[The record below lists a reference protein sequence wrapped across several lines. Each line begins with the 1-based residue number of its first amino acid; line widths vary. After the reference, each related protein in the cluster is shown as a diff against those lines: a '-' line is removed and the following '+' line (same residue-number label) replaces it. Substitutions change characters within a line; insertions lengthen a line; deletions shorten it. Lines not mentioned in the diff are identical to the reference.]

1 MRGWAEAAA
10 EILQGAG
17 KKSFSALCYFCLSVN
32 SLYIFVSPSAS
43 NPSSHG
49 RNQEKRSFHMKT
61 RTAAALAALTIFYA
75 AGASALPEPKA
86 QLADTMERVL
96 TVTRTFNSEQ
106 DFIDNK
112 PKLRAIIMP
121 RFDFAEMARRS
132 LGSDWHRVAGREDE
146 FVAAFVTFAEGSYM
160 NALGSYRGDKMTYGR
175 EQVDQDF
182 AQVDTQVWGSS
193 GDATPIVYK
202 MRRVGGDWKVYDVII
217 DD

>member
-1 MRGWAEAAA
+1 
-10 EILQGAG
+10 
-17 KKSFSALCYFCLSVN
+17 
-32 SLYIFVSPSAS
+32 
-43 NPSSHG
+43 
-49 RNQEKRSFHMKT
+49 MKT
-61 RTAAALAALTIFYA
+61 RTAAVLAALTMCFT
-75 AGASALPEPKA
+75 AGASASPEPKA

-132 LGSDWHRVAGREDE
+132 LGTDWQRLEGREDE

-160 NALGSYRGDKMTYGR
+160 SALGSYRGDRMTYGR
-175 EQVDQDF
+175 EQIDKDF

-193 GDATPIVYK
+193 GEATPIVYK
-202 MRRVGGDWKVYDVII
+202 MRRVGGDWKVYDVVI
-217 DD
+217 DEVSLTSNFRSQFVRILKRDSVDELMRKLRSKAPTS